1 MRALVAYSGVDKGK
15 GGGYLGLCDIFK
27 KTDLGKCLPKKQ

>member
-1 MRALVAYSGVDKGK
+1 MLIKERGG